1 MANEIVLTGAQDT
14 GSPVAGMRTM
24 EEITAEAI
32 RHQMEGADAVIGLGK
47 CLMEAKELLA
57 HGEWLSWLSENLN
70 LSERSA
76 QRLMMIARNCSNPT
90 ALSDLG
96 KTKVLAILT
105 LPPAEQTLFLNGD
118 YVPEGADK
126 SVSDMT
132 TRELQQ
138 VIKERDDTQ
147 EQLEYTQSK
156 LASANKQIGKLSGQL
171 VKAQRSE
178 EKALAKASRA
188 EESRLKMEEDMRLAN
203 AELEELRNRPTDVA
217 IQYERDEAAIEEA
230 RQEVRAEMQ
239 GKLDE
244 ANAAQRKAD
253 EERKA
258 AEDALESARAS
269 AEAELQEVNA
279 QLDAARKAAKK
290 AIVDGDKDLAVFNAY
305 FVQAQEL
312 AGKMRNAFLAIRE
325 KDPATAE
332 KMTNAVKALQGVIG
346 GITA

>member
-1 MANEIVLTGAQDT
+1 
-14 GSPVAGMRTM
+14 M

-32 RHQMEGADAVIGLGK
+32 RHQTEGADAVIGLGK

-171 VKAQRSE
+171 VKAQRSQ

-203 AELEELRNRPTDVA
+203 NQLELANAELEELRNRPTDVA
-217 IQYERDEAAIEEA
+217 IQYQRDEEAIEEA
-230 RQEVRAEMQ
+230 RQEVREEMQ
-239 GKLDE
+239 GRVDE
-244 ANAAQRKAD
+244 ANAAAQQ
-253 EERKA
+253 
-258 AEDALESARAS
+258 S
-269 AEAELQEVNA
+269 AEAESKLRQE
-279 QLDAARKAAKK
+279 LDSALKAAKK
-290 AIVDGDKDLAVFNAY
+290 AIVDGDTDFAVFNAY

-312 AGKMRNAFLAIRE
+312 ANKMRNVFLIIRE

-332 KMTNAVKALQGVIG
+332 KMSNAVEALKGVIG

>member
-1 MANEIVLTGAQDT
+1 MANELALTGVRDMEIHVDGA
-14 GSPVAGMRTM
+14 RTM

-32 RHQMEGADAVIGLGK
+32 RHQMEGADAIIGLGN
-47 CLMEAKELLA
+47 CLIEAKGLLP
-57 HGEWLSWLSENLN
+57 HGEWLAWLAENLN

-76 QRLMMIARNCSNPT
+76 QELMRIARNCSNPR
-90 ALSDLG
+90 ALADLG
-96 KTKVLAILT
+96 KKKVLSILT
-105 LPPAEQTLFLNGD
+105 LPPAERELFLDGD

-188 EESRLKMEEDMRLAN
+188 EESRLKMAEDMRLAN

-217 IQYERDEAAIEEA
+217 IQYQRDEAAIEEA

-239 GKLDE
+239 SELDK

-258 AEDALESARAS
+258 AEDALESAKAS

-279 QLDAARKAAKK
+279 QLDAARKAAKV
-290 AIVDGDKDLAVFNAY
+290 AAVNSDKDLATFDVC

-312 AGKMRNAFLAIRE
+312 ADKMRKAFLAIRE
-325 KDPATAE
+325 KDPATAG
-332 KMTNAVKALQGVIG
+332 KLANAVQALQGVIG

>member
-1 MANEIVLTGAQDT
+1 
-14 GSPVAGMRTM
+14 M

-32 RHQMEGADAVIGLGK
+32 RHQMEGADAVIGLGN
-47 CLMEAKELLA
+47 CLLEAKAQLP
-57 HGEWLSWLSENLN
+57 HGEWLLWLSENLN

-76 QRLMMIARNCSNPT
+76 QDLMRIARNCSNPQ
-90 ALSDLG
+90 ALADLG
-96 KTKVLAILT
+96 KTKVLSILS
-105 LPPAEQTLFLNGD
+105 LPPAERELFLDGD
-118 YVPEGADK
+118 YVPDGADK
-126 SVSDMT
+126 SVSDMSS
-132 TRELQQ
+132 RELQQ
-138 VIKERDDTQ
+138 VIKERDSAR
-147 EQLEYTQSK
+147 ESLEYTQSK
-156 LASANKQIGKLSGQL
+156 LANANKQIGKLSGQL
-171 VKAQRSE
+171 DKAQRSE

-188 EESRLKMEEDMRLAN
+188 EESRLKAEENMRHAN
-203 AELEELRNRPTDVA
+203 AELEELRKRPTDVA
-217 IQYERDEAAIEEA
+217 IQYRRDEAAIEEA

-239 GKLDE
+239 SELDK

-253 EERKA
+253 DERKA

-332 KMTNAVKALQGVIG
+332 KMTNAVEALQGVIG